1 MRRALKDQSIDINFF
16 LGTNEPR
23 KKPKVLSMKS
33 GDIIPE
39 KKLKNVKSKLT
50 AKKQAP
56 TEEVRNNLNAA
67 IKVSFQTIQSQLKK
81 LADLPKTSENS
92 SSSLQTKKIPL
103 YDITEIDGVLNL
115 TRIGDYNEHT
125 YDSKN
130 STSPALT
137 KRQLCHSD
145 FILPLKRQTNF
156 VVSECNKRLN
166 N

>member
-1 MRRALKDQSIDINFF
+1 
-16 LGTNEPR
+16 
-23 KKPKVLSMKS
+23 MKT
-33 GDIIPE
+33 GDIMPE
-39 KKLKNVKSKLT
+39 KKLKTVKSKLT

-81 LADLPKTSENS
+81 LADLPKTLENS

-125 YDSKN
+125 YNSKN
-130 STSPALT
+130 SPALT
-137 KRQLCHSD
+137 NRHSD

-156 VVSECNKRLN
+156 VVSECYKRLN

>member
-1 MRRALKDQSIDINFF
+1 MIKDLF
-16 LGTNEPR
+16 LGSPLKKLLDTNEPR
-23 KKPKVLSMKS
+23 KKPKVLSMKT
-33 GDIIPE
+33 GDIMPE
-39 KKLKNVKSKLT
+39 KKLKTVKSKLT

-81 LADLPKTSENS
+81 LAELPKTLENS

-125 YDSKN
+125 YDSKK
-130 STSPALT
+130 TPALT
-137 KRQLCHSD
+137 NRHSD

-156 VVSECNKRLN
+156 VVSECYKRLN